1 MTFNKV
7 VFDIETTM
15 TADKIWCIV
24 CKHGDTYYQFKE
36 DRLHRFAELIKQT
49 EEVIGHNIIGFDIPV
64 VNTIFGYDVFANC
77 KVTDTLV
84 LSRLLNPMIEGG
96 HSLRNWGT
104 KLGQNKIHFEQFDY
118 FSEDMLTYCRND
130 VELTERLYK
139 FLIKKTADFGQSVEL
154 EHKVAQIIQKQHERG
169 FKINVVEAYE
179 LQSKFQ
185 EDMNDL
191 TTKVRQT
198 FPPMKIEEEF
208 IPKSNNKAR
217 GYVKG
222 VPFTKVKYKEFNLG
236 SRQQIAERL
245 MLLGWKPKKKTDKG
259 HVIVDEKVLSEIHN
273 IPEAKLINRFLMLQ
287 KRIAQVNSWI
297 EGIKEDGRVHGKVIT
312 NGTIT
317 GRMSHQSPNMAQI
330 PAVYSPY
337 GKECRAL
344 WTVNKGYKLV
354 GVDASGLELRMLA
367 HYMNDER
374 YTHEVVN
381 GDIHRANQAAAGLES
396 RDKAKTFIYAFIYGA
411 GSKKIGSII
420 GGSER
425 DGERAKEK
433 FLRATPS
440 LRSLREKVERVAQ
453 RRWVRG
459 LDQRKIIIRHPHAAL
474 NTLLQGAGAIVMKYA
489 LTLLEEYVIRK
500 QIKAFPVVNVHDEFQ
515 YEVEESRAEE
525 FGRLAVQSIIDAG
538 KQLNVRCPLNGEYK
552 IGNNWSETH
561 SYDSNRHQAIDF

>member
-7 VFDIETTM
+7 IFDIETTM

-24 CKHGDTYYQFKE
+24 CKHNDTYYQFRE
-36 DRLHRFAELIKQT
+36 DNLHRFEEFIKQT
-49 EEVIGHNIIGFDIPV
+49 KEVIGHNILGFDIPV
-64 VNTIFGYDVFANC
+64 VNKIFGYDLFANC
-77 KVTDTLV
+77 KKTDTLV

-96 HSLRNWGT
+96 HSLKNWGT
-104 KLGQNKIHFEQFDY
+104 KLGQAKIPFEQFD
-118 FSEDMLTYCRND
+118 FFTEEMLTYCRND

-139 FLIKKTADFGQSVEL
+139 FLIAKTKDFGQSIEL
-154 EHKVAQIIQKQHERG
+154 EHKVAEIIQKQHDTG
-169 FKINVVEAYE
+169 FKINVIDAYE
-179 LQSKFQ
+179 LQCKFQ

-191 TTKVRQT
+191 TTKVRRT
-198 FPPMKIEEEF
+198 FPPLKIETEF

-222 VPFTKVKYKEFNLG
+222 VPFIKVKYKEFNLG

-381 GDIHRANQAAAGLES
+381 GDIHTANQTAAGLES

-459 LDQRKIIIRHPHAAL
+459 LDQRKIIIRYPHAAL

-561 SYDSNRHQAIDF
+561 